1 MKKILFVIHNLEI
14 GGIQRSLVE
23 LLNLIHSRYEIT
35 LYCINYS
42 GTYINELPKGI
53 KLIRGNRYA
62 INPEC
67 SKSECRRMGLTDYF
81 LHIITNGWSRLFGRK
96 YPAKLICKLSGKI
109 KGDFD
114 VAISFAQPSNDKF
127 CISLTNEIVLYN
139 CTAKK
144 KVSFLHSD
152 FLLYGGNTQYTCG
165 LYKSFDAIAA
175 VSESVKNRL
184 ITTLP
189 IVKYKTFVVRNAC
202 DVQAIDGLSR
212 IDTVEYNKCAIV
224 SVSRLGP
231 EKGLV
236 RCLPL
241 CKRLLDEGFDFEW
254 HIVGDGVEKSK
265 LQRGIENYQLEKV
278 AFLEGNQANPYRY
291 MKNAKALFLPSFHEA
306 APMVFHEAATLGV
319 WILTTDTLSAK
330 ELVSEKGIGC
340 VCPNNEEDIYKM
352 LKQFLIDKPTQRRD
366 FNSTQLNAEVVKQF
380 ESLINK

>member
-212 IDTVEYNKCAIV
+212 IDTVEYNNCAIV

-231 EKGLV
+231 EKGLIRCIPIV
-236 RCLPL
+236 RKL
-241 CKRLLDEGFDFEW
+241 KDEGFDFEW
-254 HIVGDGVEKSK
+254 HIVGDGQVKE
-265 LQRGIENYQLEKV
+265 QLEKSIKTFGLENV
-278 AFLEGNQANPYRY
+278 VFMEGNQSNPYRF
-291 MKNAKALFLPSFHEA
+291 MRNAKALFLPSFHEA
-306 APMVFHEAATLGV
+306 APMVFHEAACLGV
-319 WILTTDTLSAK
+319 WVLTTNTLSAK
-330 ELVSEKGIGC
+330 ELVKDNNIGD
-340 VCPNNEEDIYKM
+340 VCANDEDGIYKM
-352 LKQFLIDKPTQRRD
+352 LKNFLSNLPVRKSVFRAEELNELVINQFDNIIK
-366 FNSTQLNAEVVKQF
+366 S
-380 ESLINK
+380 